1 MSAAALVQ
9 RAQAAGVTLSLVDGK
24 IKYAGLS
31 SAVKP
36 LIEPLRQHKA
46 DLVRW
51 FTQTPAND
59 PSPPIE
65 STDWIELAKA
75 YQAHHI
81 NCPSCKSAGRGSRY
95 GLRCGVGSA
104 LWTTYQSSN

>member
-36 LIEPLRQHKA
+36 LIEPLRQHKD
-46 DLVRW
+46 DLIRW
-51 FTQTPAND
+51 FSQTPAND
-59 PSPPIE
+59 PHPLIASSE
-65 STDWIELAKA
+65 WVELSKA
-75 YQAHHI
+75 YNAHHF
-81 NCPSCKSAGRGSRY
+81 NCQTCQAAGRGAQY
-95 GLRCGVGSA
+95 GLRCGAGMA
-104 LWTTYQSSN
+104 LWRAYCE